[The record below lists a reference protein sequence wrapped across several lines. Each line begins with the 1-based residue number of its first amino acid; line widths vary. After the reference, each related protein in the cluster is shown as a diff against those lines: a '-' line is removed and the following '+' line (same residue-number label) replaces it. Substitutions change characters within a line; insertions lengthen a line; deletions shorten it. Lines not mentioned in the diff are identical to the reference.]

1 MKVTILKPTGYCAG
15 VNNAIKIA
23 FKARQEHPS
32 LDVNVLGMLVHNQE
46 VIALLEKNNIHTLVG
61 NDPSKL
67 LESVK
72 DGSVIVFTAHGHDEK
87 LEEICHKKHL
97 IIYDAVC
104 GKVKYNLTF
113 IKKAI
118 NDGHQ
123 VIYIGEENH
132 PEAKAALSISDS
144 VLFYDIKKDF
154 DYQNCADKAPFVIDQ
169 TTLNILDIQT
179 IYADIKKHLPNAK
192 IEDEICS
199 ATRER
204 QEALLRLEED
214 VDAIIVVGDQKSSNT
229 KRLFEIAQRAHPD
242 ITVLMIDTLSSL
254 NVDLIRNKKHIA
266 ISSGASTPLET
277 IDVIA
282 SYLEKLN

>member
-15 VNNAIKIA
+15 VNNAIRIA
-23 FKARQEHPS
+23 FKARQEHPI

-254 NVDLIRNKKHIA
+254 NIDLIKNKKHIA

>member
-23 FKARQEHPS
+23 FKARQEHPNK
-32 LDVNVLGMLVHNQE
+32 DVNVLGMLVHNHE

-61 NDPSKL
+61 TNPSEL

-87 LEEICHKKHL
+87 LEEICHKKNL

-113 IKKAI
+113 IKKAV
-118 NDGHQ
+118 NDDHQ

-132 PEAKAALSISDS
+132 PEAKVALSISDS
-144 VLFYDIKKDF
+144 VLFYDINKEF
-154 DYQNCADKAPFVIDQ
+154 DYQNCADQNPFVINQ
-169 TTLNILDIQT
+169 TTLNILDMQS
-179 IYADIKKHLPNAK
+179 IYSDIRRHLPNAK

-204 QEALLRLEED
+204 QESLLKIEDD

-229 KRLFEIAQRAHPD
+229 KRLYEIAQRAHPNL
-242 ITVLMIDTLSSL
+242 TVLMVDTLSSL
-254 NVDLIRNKKHIA
+254 NVDILRNKKHIV